1 MYSNAQAAVL
11 PLQLVI
17 LVTVC
22 TRLLVVTGASVEL
35 YRLLYNK
42 VGCFVH
48 QWRLPWP
55 AYPAGAWAIVDAAT
69 RRARS
74 QLLAAIDAVGG
85 TDARN
90 LEPRLVTGTN
100 AVRSALFVPA
110 LIVFLD
116 SLGVTFSAVWGLLGF
131 GGVAVSLGL
140 KDVVSDFI
148 AGVILMVNP
157 TFKVGDTIR
166 AGSVQGT
173 VIGIGATTTTLLTRT
188 GVSKTPHTV
197 SNRVV
202 TGGSAGLVNMS
213 MSRARYF
220 DHQLCVSFDT
230 IENLSAFTE
239 SVQAY
244 LDGHAKVVHDPMD
257 SGDTAVCALAS
268 LGPHGVKVTVK
279 ALLVKMGS
287 GAFAVEQGR
296 MLTEVGRILEA
307 SSGVRL
313 DRMVDL

>member
-1 MYSNAQAAVL
+1 
-11 PLQLVI
+11 
-17 LVTVC
+17 
-22 TRLLVVTGASVEL
+22 
-35 YRLLYNK
+35 
-42 VGCFVH
+42 
-48 QWRLPWP
+48 
-55 AYPAGAWAIVDAAT
+55 
-69 RRARS
+69 
-74 QLLAAIDAVGG
+74 
-85 TDARN
+85 
-90 LEPRLVTGTN
+90 
-100 AVRSALFVPA
+100 
-110 LIVFLD
+110 
-116 SLGVTFSAVWGLLGF
+116 
-131 GGVAVSLGL
+131 
-140 KDVVSDFI
+140 
-148 AGVILMVNP
+148 
-157 TFKVGDTIR
+157 
-166 AGSVQGT
+166 

>member
-1 MYSNAQAAVL
+1 ML
-11 PLQLVI
+11 PLQFII

-55 AYPAGAWAIVDAAT
+55 AYTAGAWAIVDAST

-110 LIVFLD
+110 LLAFLD

-148 AGVILMVNP
+148 AGVVLMVNP

-173 VIGIGATTTTLLTRT
+173 VMGIGATTTTLLTRT

-230 IENLSAFTE
+230 IENLVVFVE
-239 SVQAY
+239 RVQAY
-244 LDGHAKVVHDPMD
+244 LDGHAEVVHDPMD

-268 LGPHGVKVTVK
+268 LGPHGVRVTVK